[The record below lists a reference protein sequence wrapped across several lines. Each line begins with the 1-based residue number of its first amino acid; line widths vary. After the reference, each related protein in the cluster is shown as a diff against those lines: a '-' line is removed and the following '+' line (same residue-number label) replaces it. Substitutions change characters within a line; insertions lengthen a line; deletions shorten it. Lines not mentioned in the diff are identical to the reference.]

1 MAIYALLDVDQ
12 TLINTEATFLN
23 EALLDSLKKRGITD
37 LVLFTTMYSSQ
48 IGLDIANPKP
58 YARESLILE
67 LEKRGFTVHKVIT
80 PMDVLIGKPGAYYE
94 EHWKPAYNN
103 AKAIGQAGAEV
114 EKIDTELENILGNR
128 SKHKGDMYTLAVN
141 HLTELPKEGAEEP
154 TSFLYSDDKEEER
167 ENVKKA
173 AAKINGGPPLT
184 IMPIP
189 TRVGLT
195 EALNIAKQTTLDS
208 DWKKMDPAQ
217 RREAAQK
224 YLGPGDVP
232 IGESE
237 MKSYPERK
245 AAITNRYAEQIASHI
260 NLSRGRPTLERK
272 TGGNFQLPSDSNKP
286 LSGKQAPA
294 RPAMPAPTIESVKG
308 STTKIATSISQKP
321 AKVLAEK
328 HDNTVPPNVNAPDNK
343 SIKAGALKWEPA
355 VKPNTSGE
363 INKPEINK
371 PSDDTDKNRFRR

>member
-23 EALLDSLKKRGITD
+23 EALLDSLKKRGVKD
-37 LVLFTTMYSSQ
+37 LILFTTMYSSQ
-48 IGLDIANPKP
+48 IGLDIDNPKP
-58 YARESLILE
+58 FARESLIIE

-103 AKAIGQAGAEV
+103 AKAVGQAGAEV
-114 EKIDTELENILGNR
+114 EKIDTQLENILGNR

-141 HLTELPKEGAEEP
+141 HLTELPKNDAAAP
-154 TSFLYSDDKEEER
+154 TSFIYCDDNKEER

-173 AAKINGGPPLT
+173 VAKINAGPPLT
-184 IMPIP
+184 IIPIQ

-195 EALNIAKQTTLDS
+195 EALIIAKQKTLDS

-237 MKSYPERK
+237 TKSYPERT
-245 AAITNRYAEQIASHI
+245 AAITNRYAEQIAAHI

-272 TGGNFQLPSDSNKP
+272 TAGNFQLPLSDFNKP

-294 RPAMPAPTIESVKG
+294 RPTVPAPTIESVKG
-308 STTKIATSISQKP
+308 STTKIATSISPKP
-321 AKVLAEK
+321 ANLLAEK
-328 HDNTVPPNVNAPDNK
+328 HVNTDAPKVNAQDNE
-343 SIKAGALKWEPA
+343 SIIDALMKAGAC
-355 VKPNTSGE
+355 
-363 INKPEINK
+363 
-371 PSDDTDKNRFRR
+371 